1 MYACTGRAG
10 GVISALG
17 DNFGRLM
24 QMQMHRLDCWVL
36 FLDYCLSRV
45 GGVLWLQLDVG
56 FGFSTIAVSLLN
68 PGLVTY

>member
-1 MYACTGRAG
+1 
-10 GVISALG
+10 
-17 DNFGRLM
+17 M